1 MNKKINTCRLII
13 GFCLLSF
20 GLSSCSEWLDVKPK
34 SEIKEDELFKTE
46 QGFKDAM
53 TGVYVLMTEAQLY
66 GREMTFG
73 LVEAIGQQYEMD
85 QATNDYYDA
94 TQFRY
99 GVEKVTAKVDGIWS
113 SAYKVVANINNILE
127 NLETNGGCVT
137 PPV

>member
-73 LVEAIGQQYEMD
+73 LVD
-85 QATNDYYDA
+85 
-94 TQFRY
+94 
-99 GVEKVTAKVDGIWS
+99 S
-113 SAYKVVANINNILE
+113 SMKWIRQRMIIMMQLSS
-127 NLETNGGCVT
+127 GMRWKR
-137 PPV
+137 

>member
-53 TGVYVLMTEAQLY
+53 TGICTHDGGSIVWS
-66 GREMTFG
+66 G
-73 LVEAIGQQYEMD
+73 
-85 QATNDYYDA
+85 ND
-94 TQFRY
+94 FWV
-99 GVEKVTAKVDGIWS
+99 GGSNWTAV
-113 SAYKVVANINNILE
+113 
-127 NLETNGGCVT
+127 
-137 PPV
+137 